1 MAGQGDVCILS
12 IQYVR
17 GGIHL
22 YVVKDCAYNIR
33 CQGIEGPAVGLLP
46 GFSLCRLPQRED
58 HNARNDQYKIAA
70 LHDTRKDDHAAQ
82 QRKEHSA
89 PFSAFTLA
97 QLLRKL
103 FIRQVFILL
112 FHIRLLFCLAGYS
125 PPGKAYRRSRC

>member
-1 MAGQGDVCILS
+1 MAGQRDVCILR

-17 GGIHL
+17 RGFHL

-33 CQGIEGPAVGLLP
+33 CQGIEGPAVCLLL

-70 LHDTRKDDHAAQ
+70 QHDTRKHEHAAQ
-82 QRKEHSA
+82 QRKERSA

-97 QLLRKL
+97 ELLRKL

-125 PPGKAYRRSRC
+125 PSGKAYRRSRC